1 MNVKLDAGAYM
12 PERAHK
18 ADAGYDLRTPLD
30 ITVPAKGCAII
41 DTGVHIQIPDGLA
54 GLLVS
59 KSGLNVIYGLT
70 STGLIDSGYTGQI
83 RVRLDNHSYHPHVF
97 KRGDKVSQIIFIPVI
112 TDEDALE
119 QVDSLEETERGN
131 AGFGSTG
138 K

>member
-18 ADAGYDLRTPLD
+18 ADAGYDLRTPHD